1 MFLYHNTCISNR
13 DLRYYYNEDT
23 YHVVFPEKDTGKI
36 YYPHRLEET
45 MERMRTC
52 NLSSFPFS
60 NILEEFPFLLFL
72 DRETASFVS
81 SISPVLVHE
90 NKSVLVLFSKVDTS
104 YKLDFFLFL
113 IEHFQ
118 LENYFETGF
127 YYLITDK
134 AQKVLMQRDQNRMKH
149 CLEYV
154 SNLKRNEKII
164 ENFPKSLSINM
175 KNLGDDRKMNL
186 AILHGEPTLFPGVT
200 LRVKQQLRMNGIFS
214 FYQKDFLRQLKP
226 LLYSKYYRQTERM
239 LDLMQSKSTVSI
251 SNTIVN
257 DSQFQKLLQNQ
268 HGYVFFDFEYT
279 ADLIY
284 MVGLYVVSFQT
295 NISYYIPLVNHH
307 KSDDTCLF
315 REFLRFHRFFEEY
328 VWIFYRAEH
337 GRASRWFREHH
348 EPFEAE
354 HWVDLCTLLQKYCS
368 FEGCF
373 NYRLKT
379 IVEFLNKH
387 GEIENGYETG
397 VCKNGQDTLKSYGE
411 FQLTGDPEILRTIR
425 DYNEKDCYY
434 LNNILQ
440 YILKNIN
447 KNGL

>member
-1 MFLYHNTCISNR
+1 MKR
-13 DLRYYYNEDT
+13 DEN
-23 YHVVFPEKDTGKI
+23 
-36 YYPHRLEET
+36 
-45 MERMRTC
+45 RMR
-52 NLSSFPFS
+52 
-60 NILEEFPFLLFL
+60 
-72 DRETASFVS
+72 
-81 SISPVLVHE
+81 
-90 NKSVLVLFSKVDTS
+90 
-104 YKLDFFLFL
+104 
-113 IEHFQ
+113 
-118 LENYFETGF
+118 
-127 YYLITDK
+127 
-134 AQKVLMQRDQNRMKH
+134 H